1 MKKYNRLTVFL
12 GCAGALVMMAFL
24 ACAFGHYLPMIL
36 HPKYTC
42 LLAGLLFVF
51 FGIQLLY
58 HAFKGGNGE
67 DDEEKE
73 VDKEIKEF
81 EIKLMKNPED

>member
-1 MKKYNRLTVFL
+1 MYKLLLLFKKTFLIAALLSMKKYNRLTVFL

-51 FGIQLLY
+51 FGI
-58 HAFKGGNGE
+58 
-67 DDEEKE
+67 
-73 VDKEIKEF
+73 
-81 EIKLMKNPED
+81 